1 MPKRINENNLSYL
14 TGALAFLICSTYF
27 VSIVLYGRTG
37 ITEPFIILGILVFF
51 CLVTLY
57 LKMKYPVKKVVIAI
71 GAGFCLSLLVLVM
84 TVLIGTLLVND
95 LSPSPSGTFPTTQPA
110 PIPAVLT
117 IIAIGCITLY
127 AAIQKQ
133 RRE

>member
-51 CLVTLY
+51 CLVTIY
-57 LKMKYPVKKVVIAI
+57 FKKKYPVKKVVIAI